1 MGQHD
6 KYGKVLLTRAFGSNF
21 DSRPKRQYLHHGG
34 RDAGSINIDGV
45 LFGAIAV
52 EVESRVNKQVRGA
65 ILDLIL
71 HPMKLKLLVLI
82 QAHGN
87 DYTEN
92 QARYILSQFCD
103 VASCRVVCIRG
114 SGDRPDE
121 YLATDV
127 EVLRAVVRDLHPLAI
142 F

>member
-6 KYGKVLLTRAFGSNF
+6 KYGKELLTRAFGNGF
-21 DSRPKRQYLHHGG
+21 DSRPEGQPLCHEG
-34 RDAGSINIDGV
+34 RKAGSINIDGV

-87 DYTEN
+87 VYTAD
-92 QARYILSQFCD
+92 QARHILSQFCD
-103 VASCRVVCIRG
+103 AASWRVVSIRG

-121 YLATDV
+121 HLATDM
-127 EVLRAVVRDLHPLAI
+127 EDLRAIVRDLYPPAT

>member
-6 KYGKVLLTRAFGSNF
+6 KYGKDLLTRSFGSGF
-21 DSRPKRQYLHHGG
+21 DSRPDRQYLHHEGH
-34 RDAGSINIDGV
+34 DAGSINIDGV

-92 QARYILSQFCD
+92 QARHILSQFCD
-103 VASCRVVCIRG
+103 AASWRVVCIRG
-114 SGDRPDE
+114 SGERPE
-121 YLATDV
+121 EHLATDV
-127 EVLRAVVRDLHPLAI
+127 EILKAI
-142 F
+142 VCELYRPVTL